1 MSLAYLPEMTP
12 SEETISLSED
22 QDVKDAVA
30 MGGMDAREI
39 GERLGVSRQAVEM
52 TILRALDKL
61 KLNCERMGLNFE
73 DLLPA
78 MKRSNHND

>member
-1 MSLAYLPEMTP
+1 MSLAYLPEMTH

-22 QDVKDAVA
+22 QDIKDAVA
-30 MGGMDAREI
+30 MGGMEMEEI
-39 GERLGVSRQAVEM
+39 GARLGITRQAVGATLE
-52 TILRALDKL
+52 RALIKL
-61 KLNCERMGLNFE
+61 RHNCERMGLSFE